1 MTRSRSSNKS
11 VDKKLGVFGVP
22 EQGSFCWTNGFESQ
36 VHPWVLL
43 FYLYSAVLF
52 VQYTLSLSLPEVPP
66 PLKPSFPNSRDI
78 PGPHSHLF
86 LLLKHTT
93 QAAPITLPPY
103 ASGRNLQTLGRAD
116 DLVCSSLVP
125 WDCFGL
131 GQNVWLILYP
141 PLQDRLH
148 AVYSAEPGFES
159 QHCSVLPLS
168 FICTMGIELLTSRAP
183 HEDAFE
189 RERDERR

>member
-1 MTRSRSSNKS
+1 MTRPRSSHKS

-22 EQGSFCWTNGFESQ
+22 AQGSFCWTNGFKSQ
-36 VHPWVLL
+36 VHPWDLH

-52 VQYTLSLSLPEVPP
+52 VQSLPARSAS

-78 PGPHSHLF
+78 LGPHSHLF
-86 LLLKHTT
+86 LLLKHSTPL
-93 QAAPITLPPY
+93 QPAPIIPPHY
-103 ASGRNLQTLGRAD
+103 ASGSNLQILGRVD
-116 DLVCSSLVP
+116 DLVCSSPVP

-148 AVYSAEPGFES
+148 AMDSVDPGFEP

-168 FICTMGIELLTSRAP
+168 FIYRMGIDLLTSRAP

-189 RERDERR
+189 RVRDERG